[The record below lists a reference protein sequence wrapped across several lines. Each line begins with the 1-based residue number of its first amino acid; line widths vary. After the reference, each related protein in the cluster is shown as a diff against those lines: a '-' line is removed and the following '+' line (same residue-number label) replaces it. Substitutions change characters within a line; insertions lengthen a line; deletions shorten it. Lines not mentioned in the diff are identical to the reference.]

1 MMTWNHADSALA
13 SRKRIGWYP
22 QQTHKMASPDTAEK
36 SFYIAVGNDI
46 SQKYSCGALILSVSA
61 GEWTNRGKE
70 IMKDQCVIKNKL

>member
-1 MMTWNHADSALA
+1 MLILRLHPGNTLDGTH
-13 SRKRIGWYP
+13 SRHE
-22 QQTHKMASPDTAEK
+22 TASPDMAEK

-46 SQKYSCGALILSVSA
+46 SQKYSCGTLILSVSA

>member
-1 MMTWNHADSALA
+1 MMSWNRADSALV
-13 SRKRIGWYP
+13 SRKHIGWYP
-22 QQTHKMASPDTAEK
+22 QRTRKTASPDMAEK

-46 SQKYSCGALILSVSA
+46 FQKYSCGALILSLSA